1 MRGLKKTG
9 GEGAGGRIL
18 SRLACL
24 VLAAVLALQ
33 VEFLLPAAAAA
44 PPEQVLEDLQYRVN
58 AWVIGGAARA
68 GIVLKSL
75 GQGRYQADLTVEPLG
90 LLKIISGQRR
100 DRFCTEMAYRHGRLV
115 PLIYREESRKRGRLG
130 LKEYRFDYDQ
140 GRLELWTFHE
150 GKGMRRKWHTALKKE
165 PIYDPLSAFYNFR
178 LGAMGPPKE
187 GETLKAA
194 GIPYPQPEEITVRVG
209 SQGQKGCKVMVSIIN
224 RAFDNEKGVIF
235 VYFDGKWAPTQA
247 WTRVLRVGKVEG
259 IILPESKLLTRPL
272 KEILAPQKEKLALQ
286 KGLENFPQGW

>member
-1 MRGLKKTG
+1 MRVLKKTW
-9 GEGAGGRIL
+9 GEGARGRIL
-18 SRLACL
+18 SRAAFL

-33 VEFLLPAAAAA
+33 MGLLFPAAAAA
-44 PPEQVLEDLQYRVN
+44 PPEQLLEDLQYQVN
-58 AWVIGGAARA
+58 AWVWGGAARA

-75 GQGRYQADLTVEPLG
+75 GGGRYQADLSVEALG

-100 DRFCTEMAYRHGRLV
+100 DRFQTEMVYRDGRMV
-115 PLIYREESRKRGRLG
+115 PLIYREESRRRGRLG

-140 GRLELWTFHE
+140 SRLELWEYHE

-178 LGAMGPPKE
+178 LGAMGQPKE

-194 GIPYPQPEEITVRVG
+194 GIPYPQPEEITVRIG
-209 SQGQKGCKVMVSIIN
+209 PQGQEGRKVMVSIIN
-224 RAFDNEKGVIF
+224 RAFDNERGVIF

-272 KEILAPQKEKLALQ
+272 REILSGQKSNVALQ
-286 KGLENFPQGW
+286 K

>member
-1 MRGLKKTG
+1 MRALKKTW
-9 GEGAGGRIL
+9 GEKARDRIL
-18 SRLACL
+18 SRVACL
-24 VLAAVLALQ
+24 ALAAGLALQ
-33 VEFLLPAAAAA
+33 VGFLLPAAAA
-44 PPEQVLEDLQYRVN
+44 PRPEQLLEDLQYRVN
-58 AWVIGGAARA
+58 ALIFGDAARA

-75 GQGRYQADLTVEPLG
+75 GGGRYQAELSVEALG
-90 LLKIISGQRR
+90 LLKIVSGHRR
-100 DRFCTEMAYRHGRLV
+100 DRFQTEMAYQGGRMV
-115 PLIYREESRKRGRLG
+115 PLIYREESRRRGRLG

-140 GRLELWTFHE
+140 GRLELWTYHE

-194 GIPYPQPEEITVRVG
+194 GIPYPQPEEITVRIG
-209 SQGQKGCKVMVSIIN
+209 SQGQEGRKVMVSIIN
-224 RAFDNEKGVIF
+224 RVFDNEKGVIF
-235 VYFDGKWAPTQA
+235 VYFDGKWSPTHA

-272 KEILAPQKEKLALQ
+272 GEILSGQKSNMAFQ
-286 KGLENFPQGW
+286 K